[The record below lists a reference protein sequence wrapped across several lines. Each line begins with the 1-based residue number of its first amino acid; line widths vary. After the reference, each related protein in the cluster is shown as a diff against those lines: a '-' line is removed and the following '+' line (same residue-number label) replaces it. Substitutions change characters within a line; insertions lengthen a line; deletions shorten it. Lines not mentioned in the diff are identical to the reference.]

1 MRPTDSSQS
10 ELGRLFPGTSEMAG
24 RMRAFDWSTNPLGPP
39 QGWPQNLK
47 TSVRVLLTS
56 NHPMLVWWGEQL
68 INLYNDGYAAFLY
81 ARHPAAL
88 GQPASTVWPEIWH
101 LVGPRVESAIQRD
114 EGTYDEA
121 LPFILLRKGHPEE
134 AYVTFSYSP
143 IPNDEGGFGGIL
155 CPVTE
160 ETRRIFGER
169 QLSLLRELATRTA
182 NARTCDEACKSVAS
196 TIEARS
202 VDVPFALIYLI
213 DLEKQCA
220 FLTARSG
227 LPVGSPLIAETVPL
241 DAPCLWPLAKVL
253 KQRKALRIPDL
264 TSASEG
270 VPLVRGQ
277 YQITEAMAM
286 PILASFD
293 TEPGGILIVGLNPL
307 RTFDDIYEHFLELVT
322 STISAAI
329 SNGRAYESERRRA
342 ESLAQLDRAKTA
354 FFSNVSHEF
363 RTPLT
368 LMLGPLRDMLAN
380 GNGTL
385 SIRRDELDL
394 VYRNSLRLQKLVNAL
409 LDFSR
414 IEANRVSAYYEPT
427 DLAVLTAELASFFR
441 SAIENAGLI
450 LSVDCS
456 PLGESVYVD
465 RGMWEKIVLNLL
477 SNAFKFTFK
486 GQILVSLRKEAGF
499 AELSVRDTGVGIPEH
514 ELPHVFERFHR
525 VEGVEGRT
533 HEGSGIGLA
542 LVQELVRIH
551 GGTVGV
557 KSVYRHGTEFTV
569 SISLGRAHLPAERVG
584 EGSTQ
589 VSITAEA
596 GTYVTE
602 AEHWLP
608 DAPRASADEDGS
620 LALQA
625 SGESEALLTEEPLT
639 ETSGRILLADDNADM
654 RRYLQ
659 RLLETHYQVRTVAD
673 GEAAL
678 NSARADPPDLILSD
692 IMMPRMDGLQL
703 IQQLRKDPRTRS
715 IPVVLISARAGEESQ
730 VEGLEI
736 GADEYLVKPFS
747 ARELLARI
755 GSLVVLKRTRD
766 ALQSELATQ
775 KENLTELTRELI
787 ASSRALQRSE
797 AYLSE
802 GQRISHTGTCTWNLA
817 TGELFW
823 SKEHCRIFGV
833 DSDASR
839 QSYESFLSRIHPE
852 DRHFVRRAADA
863 AIQQTGQFDIE
874 YRIVR
879 PDGSIRNIHASGQ
892 PITDHFIEFLS
903 TVMDI
908 TDRKRADE
916 EQRKLASVVENSPNL
931 IGFASLQGELQL
943 VNPAGQKLL
952 GLASSE
958 EVQTTTIADCVAE
971 QGRQDFRGRV
981 LASVWREEQWE
992 GETLLKNFKTG
1003 ALIPTLQHIFLVRD
1017 PASGRPVA
1025 MATICR
1031 DITERKKAEEEL
1043 RRSEAYLAT
1052 AERLSHIGS
1061 WAWNVSTGE
1070 LFWSEEHL
1078 RILGLDP
1085 SKRMPQIDEGL
1096 RFIHPEDLPA
1106 VEQAFAKIMHE
1117 GGNFEVDCRV
1127 VRPDG
1132 TIRYVHSRADAVFN
1146 GSGKLVE
1153 YAGTIIDNTERKQAE
1168 EALQR
1173 ATAELAHMARLTT
1186 MGELAASIA
1195 HEVNQPLSSVV
1206 NDAGACVAWLGRT
1219 QPNIR
1224 EATAAASR
1232 ILEQGI
1238 RASEVLSRIRSLLK
1252 KSPPEMTVVNM
1263 NEIIN
1268 DVLALTE
1275 YESSTRNITVAT
1287 DLYPDLLLMRGD
1299 AVQLKQLLANLVVN
1313 AIEAMRG
1320 NSDQPRQLFIT
1331 SQNLGTDQIL
1341 VTVRDTG
1348 VGIDPEK
1355 IEELF
1360 KPFITH
1366 KPEGMGMGLPIS
1378 RSIIEAHHGRL
1389 WANANED
1396 GGATFQFSAPA
1407 LDVG

>member
-1 MRPTDSSQS
+1 MRRTDSSQG
-10 ELGRLFPGTSEMAG
+10 ELGQLFPGPSEMAG
-24 RMRAFDWSTNPLGPP
+24 RMRAFDWSNNALGPP
-39 QGWPQNLK
+39 ESWPQNLK
-47 TSVRVLLTS
+47 TSVRVVLTS
-56 NHPMLVWWGEQL
+56 NHPMFVWWGDQL
-68 INLYNDGYAAFLY
+68 INLYNDGYADFLY
-81 ARHPAAL
+81 SRHPAAL
-88 GQPASTVWPEIWH
+88 GQPASRVWPEIWH
-101 LVGPRVESAIQRD
+101 LVGPRAEFAIQRD

-121 LPFILLRKGHPEE
+121 MPFIMLRKGYPEE
-134 AYVTFSYSP
+134 TYVTFSYSP
-143 IPNDEGGFGGIL
+143 IPKDEGDPGGIL

-160 ETRRIFGER
+160 ETQRIIGER

-182 NARTCDEACKSVAS
+182 NARTCDEACKSVAT
-196 TIEARS
+196 TIEAHP
-202 VDVPFALIYLI
+202 VDLPFALIYLI
-213 DLEKQCA
+213 DREKQCA
-220 FLTARSG
+220 FLSARSG
-227 LPVGSPLIAETVPL
+227 LPTGSPLIAEMVPL
-241 DAPCLWPLAKVL
+241 GVPCLWPLGKVL
-253 KQRKALRIPDL
+253 EQREALRIADL
-264 TSASEG
+264 TSAFTG
-270 VPLVRGQ
+270 LPLVRGRYHVTQ
-277 YQITEAMAM
+277 AIAM
-286 PILASFD
+286 PILASFEA
-293 TEPGGILIVGLNPL
+293 EPGGILIVGLNPL
-307 RTFDDIYEHFLELVT
+307 RTFDSGYEHFLELVT

-380 GNGTL
+380 GHGTL
-385 SIRRDELDL
+385 SISRDELDL

-427 DLAVLTAELASFFR
+427 DLAVFTAELASFFR
-441 SAIENAGLI
+441 SAIESAGLV

-456 PLGESVYVD
+456 PLGEPAYVD
-465 RGMWEKIVLNLL
+465 RRMWEKIVLNLL
-477 SNAFKFTFK
+477 SNAFKFTLE
-486 GQILVSLRKEAGF
+486 GEIVVALRSEAGF

-514 ELPHVFERFHR
+514 EFPHIFERFHR

-557 KSVYRHGTEFTV
+557 KSVYRGGTEFTV
-569 SISLGRAHLPAERVG
+569 SIPLGRAHLQGERVS

-589 VSITAEA
+589 LSITAEA

-608 DAPRASADEDGS
+608 DPLAASADDDS
-620 LALQA
+620 LVLHA
-625 SGESEALLTEEPLT
+625 SGPSEARPPESPDTEC
-639 ETSGRILLADDNADM
+639 SGRILLADDNADM

-659 RLLETHYQVRTVAD
+659 RLLEAHYQVRTVGD

-678 NSARADPPDLILSD
+678 KSARADPPDLILSD
-692 IMMPRMDGLQL
+692 MMMPRMDGLQL
-703 IQQLRKDPRTRS
+703 IQRLRNDPRTRS

-736 GADEYLVKPFS
+736 GADEYLIKPFS

-787 ASSRALQRSE
+787 ESSRALQRSE
-797 AYLSE
+797 TYLSE

-817 TGELFW
+817 TRELFW
-823 SKEHCRIFGV
+823 SKEHCRIFGI

-839 QSYESFLSRIHPE
+839 QTYESFLSRIHPE
-852 DRHFVRRAADA
+852 DRDFVRRTMDA
-863 AIQQTGQFDIE
+863 AIQQTTRFDIE

-879 PDGSIRNIHASGQ
+879 PDGSIRHIHASGQ
-892 PITDHFIEFLS
+892 PLTDHSTEFLS

-916 EQRKLASVVENSPNL
+916 EQGKLALVVENSPNFV
-931 IGFASLQGELQL
+931 GFASLEGQLQV
-943 VNPAGQKLL
+943 VNPAGQKLI
-952 GLASSE
+952 GFVSSE
-958 EVQTTTIADCVAE
+958 EVQKTTLADCVAE
-971 QGRQDFRGRV
+971 QARQDFRGRV
-981 LASVWREEQWE
+981 LATVWRDEEWE
-992 GETLLKNFKTG
+992 GETLLKHFKTG

-1043 RRSEAYLAT
+1043 RRSEAYLAK
-1052 AERLSHIGS
+1052 AERLSHTGS
-1061 WAWNVSTGE
+1061 WAWNISTGE
-1070 LFWSEEHL
+1070 LFWSEEHF
-1078 RILGLDP
+1078 RILGLEP
-1085 SKRMPQIDEGL
+1085 SKQMLKVDEGL

-1106 VEQAFAKIMHE
+1106 VEQAFAKITHE
-1117 GGNFEVDCRV
+1117 GGHFDVDCRV

-1132 TIRYVHSRADAVFN
+1132 SIRYVHSRADAVFN
-1146 GSGKLVE
+1146 ASGELVE
-1153 YAGTIIDNTERKQAE
+1153 YSGTIIDNTEGKQAE

-1173 ATAELAHMARLTT
+1173 AKAELAHIARLTT

-1206 NDAGACVAWLGRT
+1206 NDAGACLAWLGRT
-1219 QPNIR
+1219 QPNIP

-1238 RASEVLSRIRSLLK
+1238 RASEVLSRIRSLLQ
-1252 KSPPEMTVVNM
+1252 KSPPQMTVVDM
-1263 NEIIN
+1263 NEIVS
-1268 DVLALTE
+1268 DVLALTQ
-1275 YESSTRNITVAT
+1275 YEISTRNISVAT
-1287 DLYPDLLLMRGD
+1287 DLCPDLFPMRGD

-1313 AIEAMRG
+1313 AIEAMRV
-1320 NSDQPRQLFIT
+1320 NSDQLRQLFIA

-1348 VGIDPEK
+1348 VGLDSET

-1360 KPFITH
+1360 KPFVTY
-1366 KPEGMGMGLPIS
+1366 KPGGMGMGLAIS
-1378 RSIIEAHHGRL
+1378 RSIIEAHRGRL

-1396 GGATFQFSAPA
+1396 RGATFQFSAPA
-1407 LDVG
+1407 FDVG